1 MEMIEKLRA
10 DVHLSYEE
18 TQAVF
23 DAMLDGRMEEA
34 QIEEV
39 LILLAEKGET
49 EEEIAGAAQ
58 SLLARAVRL
67 PHTFDRL
74 LDTCGTGGDNR
85 GTFNISTTS
94 AIVCSLFL
102 PVAKHGN
109 RAVSSR
115 SGSADVLEAL
125 RIPIDL
131 DAEAA
136 SRFLKEK
143 NFVFIFAQKFFP
155 AMRFVTGVRKRIGRR
170 TVFNLLGPLCNPARP
185 DCQMIG
191 IFKKEAMSTYLGAL
205 EILGI
210 PNVMLVSSDDGLDE
224 ISLSAPTVC
233 YHKRGSSVR
242 RFEFDPSEFGIHADL
257 EAIRGYEPATNAR
270 IMKETLLC
278 RHPDLVNVVAINA
291 AFALMAAGVE
301 ERPVPAFLLARE
313 AIRSGKAY
321 ERLMELA
328 S

>member
-1 MEMIEKLRA
+1 M
-10 DVHLSYEE
+10 
-18 TQAVF
+18 
-23 DAMLDGRMEEA
+23 
-34 QIEEV
+34 
-39 LILLAEKGET
+39 
-49 EEEIAGAAQ
+49 
-58 SLLARAVRL
+58 
-67 PHTFDRL
+67 
-74 LDTCGTGGDNR
+74 
-85 GTFNISTTS
+85 
-94 AIVCSLFL
+94 CSLFL

-125 RIPIDL
+125 HVPIDL
-131 DAEAA
+131 DAEGA
-136 SRFLKEK
+136 SRFLREK

-155 AMRFVTGVRKRIGRR
+155 AMRFVTGARKRIGRR

-185 DCQMIG
+185 DSQMIG
-191 IFKKEAMSTYLGAL
+191 IFRKDVMSTYLGAL

-224 ISLSAPTVC
+224 VSLSAPTVC
-233 YHKRGSSVR
+233 FHKRGSSVR
-242 RFEFDPSEFGIHADL
+242 RFEFDPKEFGIHADL
-257 EAIRGYEPATNAR
+257 EAIKGYEPATNAR
-270 IMKETLLC
+270 IMKETLLG

-291 AFALMAAGVE
+291 AFALMAAEVE

-313 AIRSGKAY
+313 AIRSGRAY

>member
-1 MEMIEKLRA
+1 MEMIEKLRT

-39 LILLAEKGET
+39 LTLFAEKGET

-58 SLLARAVRL
+58 SLRARAVRL

-131 DAEAA
+131 DAHAA
-136 SRFLKEK
+136 ARFLKEK

-170 TVFNLLGPLCNPARP
+170 TVFNLLGPLCNPAKP

-191 IFKKEAMSTYLGAL
+191 IFNKEAMSTYLGAL
-205 EILGI
+205 QILDI

-291 AFALMAAGVE
+291 AFALIAAGVE
-301 ERPVPAFLLARE
+301 ERPIPAFLLARE

>member
-1 MEMIEKLRA
+1 MEIIEKLRA
-10 DVHLSYEE
+10 AGDLSYEE
-18 TQAVF
+18 TQEVF

-34 QIEEV
+34 EIEEV
-39 LILLAEKGET
+39 LTLLAEKGET
-49 EEEIAGAAQ
+49 GEEIAGAAQ
-58 SLLARAVRL
+58 SMLARAIPL

-109 RAVSSR
+109 RAVSSK

-131 DAEAA
+131 DAESA
-136 SRFLKEK
+136 SSYLKEK

-155 AMRFVTGVRKRIGRR
+155 AMRFVTGVRKKMGRR

-191 IFKKEAMSTYLGAL
+191 IFKKEAISLYLSAL
-205 EILGI
+205 DILGI

-242 RFEFDPSEFGIHADL
+242 RIEFDPSEFGIHADL
-257 EAIRGYEPATNAR
+257 EAVRGYDPAANAR
-270 IMKETLLC
+270 IMKETLLGG
-278 RHPDLVNVVAINA
+278 HPDLANVVAINA
-291 AFALMAAGVE
+291 AFALMAADVE
-301 ERPVPAFLLARE
+301 EKLVPAFLLARE
-313 AIRSGKAY
+313 AILSGKAY

>member
-1 MEMIEKLRA
+1 MEMIEKLRT

-39 LILLAEKGET
+39 LTLFAEKGET

-58 SLLARAVRL
+58 SLRARAVRL

-131 DAEAA
+131 DAHAA
-136 SRFLKEK
+136 ARFLKEK

-191 IFKKEAMSTYLGAL
+191 IFKKEAMPTYLGAL
-205 EILGI
+205 QILDI

-257 EAIRGYEPATNAR
+257 AAIRGYEPATNAR

-301 ERPVPAFLLARE
+301 ERPIPAFLLARE

>member
-1 MEMIEKLRA
+1 MESIEKLRA
-10 DVHLSYEE
+10 DTHLTYEE

-39 LILLAEKGET
+39 LTLLAEKGET

-58 SLLARAVRL
+58 AMLSRAVRL

-74 LDTCGTGGDNR
+74 LDTCGTGGDNS

-125 RIPIDL
+125 HVPIDL
-131 DAEAA
+131 DADAA
-136 SRFLKEK
+136 SLFLKEK

-155 AMRFVTGVRKRIGRR
+155 AMRFVTGVRKKMGRR
-170 TVFNLLGPLCNPARP
+170 TVFNLVGPLCNPARP
-185 DCQMIG
+185 DSQMIG

-242 RFEFDPSEFGIHADL
+242 RIEFDPREFGIHADL
-257 EAIRGYEPATNAR
+257 EAIRGYEPAANAR
-270 IMKETLLC
+270 IMKETLLGG
-278 RHPDLVNVVAINA
+278 HPDLVNVVAINA
-291 AFALMAAGVE
+291 AFALMAADVE
-301 ERPVPAFLLARE
+301 ERLVPAFFLARE
-313 AIRSGKAY
+313 AIRSGRAY
-321 ERLMELA
+321 ERLMDLA

>member
-1 MEMIEKLRA
+1 MEGTEKLKKGES
-10 DVHLSYEE
+10 LTYEE
-18 TQAVF
+18 ALALF
-23 DAMLDGRMEEA
+23 DAMFDGFMDEA
-34 QIEEV
+34 EIEDV
-39 LILLAEKGET
+39 LLLLTEKGET
-49 EEEIAGAAQ
+49 EEEIAGAAT
-58 SLLARAVRL
+58 SLLARSIRL
-67 PHTFDRL
+67 PHTFERL
-74 LDTCGTGGDNR
+74 LDTCGTGGDNS

-94 AIVCSLFL
+94 AIVCSLFI

-131 DAEAA
+131 DAQGA

-143 NFVFIFAQKFFP
+143 NFVFIFAQKFLP
-155 AMRFVTGVRKRIGRR
+155 AMRFVMGVRKRIGRK
-170 TVFNLLGPLCNPARP
+170 TLFNLLGPLCNPARP
-185 DCQMIG
+185 DTQMIG

-233 YHKRGSSVR
+233 FHKRGPSVR
-242 RFEFDPSEFGIHADL
+242 RFEFDPRDFGIHADMQ
-257 EAIRGYEPATNAR
+257 AIKGYEPVTNAR
-270 IMKETLLC
+270 IMKETLLG

-291 AFALMAAGVE
+291 AFALMAADVE
-301 ERPVPAFLLARE
+301 EGPARAFLLARE
-313 AIRSGKAY
+313 AILSGKAY

>member
-1 MEMIEKLRA
+1 MEIIEKLRA
-10 DVHLSYEE
+10 VSHLSYEE
-18 TQAVF
+18 TREVF
-23 DAMLDGRMEEA
+23 DAMLDGRMEETE
-34 QIEEV
+34 IEEV
-39 LILLAEKGET
+39 LTLLAENGET
-49 EEEIAGAAQ
+49 KEEIAGAAQ
-58 SLLARAVRL
+58 SLRAGAVRL

-131 DAEAA
+131 DAESA

-155 AMRFVTGVRKRIGRR
+155 AMRFVTGVRKRMGRR

-191 IFKKEAMSTYLGAL
+191 IFRKEAMSTYLGAL

-210 PNVMLVSSDDGLDE
+210 PNVMLVSSEDGLDE

-233 YHKRGSSVR
+233 YHKQGPSVR
-242 RFEFDPSEFGIHADL
+242 RFEFDPREFGIHADL
-257 EAIRGYEPATNAR
+257 EAIRGYEPVKNAR
-270 IMKETLLC
+270 IMKETLLG

-321 ERLMELA
+321 ERLMDLA

>member
-1 MEMIEKLRA
+1 MIEKLRA

-23 DAMLDGRMEEA
+23 DAMLDGRMEEL

-39 LILLAEKGET
+39 LTLLAEKGET

-58 SLLARAVRL
+58 SMLARAVRL

-131 DAEAA
+131 DAYAA
-136 SRFLKEK
+136 ARFLKEK

-191 IFKKEAMSTYLGAL
+191 IFRKEAMSAYLGAL
-205 EILGI
+205 QILDI
-210 PNVMLVSSDDGLDE
+210 PNVMLVSSEDGLDE
-224 ISLSAPTVC
+224 ISLSAPTAC
-233 YHKRGSSVR
+233 YHKQGPSVR
-242 RFEFDPSEFGIHADL
+242 RFEFDPREFGIHADL

-313 AIRSGKAY
+313 TIRSGKAY

>member
-1 MEMIEKLRA
+1 MERIEKLRA
-10 DVHLSYEE
+10 DGHLTYEE
-18 TQAVF
+18 TRAVF
-23 DAMLDGRMEEA
+23 DAMLDGRMEET

-39 LILLAEKGET
+39 LTLLAEKGET

-58 SLLARAVRL
+58 SMLARAVRL

-94 AIVCSLFL
+94 AIVCSLFI

-131 DAEAA
+131 DAQAA
-136 SRFLKEK
+136 SLFLKEK
-143 NFVFIFAQKFFP
+143 HFVFIFAQKFFP
-155 AMRFVTGVRKRIGRR
+155 AMRFVTGVRKKMGRR

-242 RFEFDPSEFGIHADL
+242 RIEFDPSDFGIHADL
-257 EAIRGYEPATNAR
+257 EAIKGTAR
-270 IMKETLLC
+270 PPT
-278 RHPDLVNVVAINA
+278 P
-291 AFALMAAGVE
+291 G
-301 ERPVPAFLLARE
+301 
-313 AIRSGKAY
+313 S
-321 ERLMELA
+321 
-328 S
+328 

>member
-1 MEMIEKLRA
+1 MEIIEKLRTA
-10 DVHLSYEE
+10 SHLSYEE
-18 TQAVF
+18 TRAVF
-23 DAMLDGRMEEA
+23 DTMLDGRMEETE
-34 QIEEV
+34 IEEV
-39 LILLAEKGET
+39 LTLLAVKGET

-58 SLLARAVRL
+58 SLLAHAVRL

-74 LDTCGTGGDNR
+74 LDTCGTGGDNQ

-109 RAVSSR
+109 RAVSSK

-125 RIPIDL
+125 HIPIDL
-131 DAEAA
+131 DAESAL
-136 SRFLKEK
+136 RFLKEK

-233 YHKRGSSVR
+233 YHKRGPSVR
-242 RFEFDPSEFGIHADL
+242 RFEFDPREFGIHADL
-257 EAIRGYEPATNAR
+257 EAIRGYEPAVNAR

-313 AIRSGKAY
+313 AIRSGRAY
-321 ERLMELA
+321 ERLMDLA